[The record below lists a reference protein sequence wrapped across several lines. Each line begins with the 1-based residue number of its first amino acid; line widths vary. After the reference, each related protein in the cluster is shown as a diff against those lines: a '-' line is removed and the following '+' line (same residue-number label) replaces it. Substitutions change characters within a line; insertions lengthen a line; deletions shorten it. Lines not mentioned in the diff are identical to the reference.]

1 MARKM
6 VDLLIHHGTLL
17 TMDTQKRIINDGAI
31 AIENGHILDIGATE
45 ELNDKYDAKKAIDAS
60 RNVVMPGLID
70 SHGHAGHSLIKTVAE
85 NEGDD
90 WVPIIE
96 KFYKEGTTPDYWYID
111 GQLAA
116 LERLKFGVTCGV
128 SYLGSSARTDD
139 PIYGLKHCE
148 GTSKIGIRD
157 VLAIGPGRPP
167 YPNKYVKWEGS
178 TSKEVY
184 ASFEHNL
191 EVTEEIIQRIK
202 KKINRIDFAMSPPSI
217 SIGSMSSDGSV
228 KDIPDIK
235 EKTELMKQIIE
246 KWNLKL
252 HSHAYSPQIKFA
264 NEILDLLGPHV
275 SLAHCTGLSR
285 EEIQILAKTDTKVC
299 HAPSARSIIPI
310 RCPVVEL
317 LDAGVIVSIST
328 DGSSPD
334 RTFDLFKELR
344 VAMTIHRTYFKDE
357 SILPPGKVLEMVT
370 IDAAKTLG
378 YENDLGSLEVG
389 KKADIV
395 IIDMMKP
402 HLVPF
407 FMIPQRVAYE
417 VSGQDVDTVIVEG
430 EILMENS
437 NIKRVDEKSI
447 LEVAQEEAENAIAR
461 GHLEKYIE
469 VPKNFWGK
477 SRY

>member
-1 MARKM
+1 M
-6 VDLLIHHGTLL
+6 VDLMILHGTLL
-17 TMDTQKRIINDGAI
+17 TMDTQRRIINDGAI
-31 AIENGHILDIGATE
+31 AIEKGSIVDIGSTK
-45 ELNDKYDAKKAIDAS
+45 ELSGKYNARKVIDAS
-60 RNVVMPGLID
+60 RKVVMPGLID
-70 SHGHAGHSLIKTVAE
+70 THGHAGHSLIKTVAE
-85 NEGDD
+85 NAGDD

-96 KFYKEGTTPDYWYID
+96 NFYKEGTTPNYWYID

-128 SYLGSSARTDD
+128 SYLGSCARTDD

-148 GTSKIGIRD
+148 GVSKIGIRD

-167 YPNKYVKWEGS
+167 FPNKYVKWEGNA
-178 TSKEVY
+178 SKEIY
-184 ASFEHNL
+184 ASFERNL
-191 EVTEEIIQRIK
+191 EVTEEIIQELK
-202 KKINRIDFAMSPPSI
+202 KVSLRIDCTMSPPSI
-217 SIGSMSSDGSV
+217 TIGSLTRDGQV
-228 KDIPDIK
+228 KDLPDVE
-235 EKTELMKQIIE
+235 EKVEAMKHIIE

-264 NEILDLLGPHV
+264 DDKLNLLGPNV
-275 SLAHCTGLSR
+275 SLVHCTGLSK
-285 EEIQILAKTDTKVC
+285 EEINIMARTDTKVC

-317 LDAGVIVSIST
+317 LDAGVTVSIST

-344 VAMTIHRTYFKDE
+344 MAMTIHRTFFKDE
-357 SILPPGKVLEMVT
+357 SFIPPGKALEMVT
-370 IDAAKTLG
+370 VDAAKTLG
-378 YENDLGSLEVG
+378 YESDLGSLEVG

-417 VSGQDVDTVIVEG
+417 VSGQDVETVIVEG

-437 NIKRVDEKSI
+437 NVKNVKENLI
-447 LEVAQEEAENAIAR
+447 LEAAQEEAENAVER
-461 GHLEKYIE
+461 GQLEKYIKI
-469 VPKNFWGK
+469 PINFWGK